1 MNQDQVKGRA
11 KELKGDLKEAAG
23 KAMDNERMESEGQAD
38 QVEGKVQKTYGDVK
52 RDVGQAIDKDSTK
65 P

>member
-1 MNQDQVKGRA
+1 MNQDQMKGRGKEVKGNI
-11 KELKGDLKEAAG
+11 KEAAG
-23 KAMDNERMESEGQAD
+23 KALGNERLQSEGQAD

-52 RDVGQAIDKDSTK
+52 HDVGQAIDKADRK

>member
-1 MNQDQVKGRA
+1 MNQDQMKGRGKEVKGNI
-11 KELKGDLKEAAG
+11 KEAAG
-23 KAMDNERMESEGQAD
+23 KALGNERMTTEGQAE

-52 RDVGQAIDKDSTK
+52 HDVGQAIDKADRK

>member
-1 MNQDQVKGRA
+1 MNQDQMKGRGKEVKGNI
-11 KELKGDLKEAAG
+11 KEAAG
-23 KAMDNERMESEGQAD
+23 KAVGNERLQSEGQAD

-52 RDVGQAIDKDSTK
+52 HDVGQAIDKADRT

>member
-1 MNQDQVKGRA
+1 MNQDQMKGRGKEA
-11 KELKGDLKEAAG
+11 KGNIKEAAG
-23 KAMDNERMESEGQAD
+23 KAVGNERLQSEGQAD